1 MYVKFLNNEWVLGWK
16 VGIDE
21 MGFFFVFYIEYFR
34 QFLEFF
40 KNLYCIIMII
50 FEDQND
56 SDDEI
61 LNFLNQKILL
71 LEKGDKKVEYGRYDQ
86 FGQFEM
92 SEILIQMNNG
102 NLIEEFIQRFWIGFL
117 VNVLSFKILCII
129 WRIVLIVCGIF
140 LGVLF
145 CGGFFFI
152 CVYSFG
158 YIYRVLGIIMGV
170 VFFLVLIGVVGS

>member
-61 LNFLNQKILL
+61 LDFVKQKILL
-71 LEKGDKKVEYGRYDQ
+71 LEKGDKKVE
-86 FGQFEM
+86 
-92 SEILIQMNNG
+92 
-102 NLIEEFIQRFWIGFL
+102 
-117 VNVLSFKILCII
+117 
-129 WRIVLIVCGIF
+129 
-140 LGVLF
+140 
-145 CGGFFFI
+145 
-152 CVYSFG
+152 
-158 YIYRVLGIIMGV
+158 
-170 VFFLVLIGVVGS
+170 

>member
-50 FEDQND
+50 FEDQNG

-61 LNFLNQKILL
+61 LNVLKQKILL
-71 LEKGDKKVEYGRYDQ
+71 LEKGEKKVE
-86 FGQFEM
+86 
-92 SEILIQMNNG
+92 
-102 NLIEEFIQRFWIGFL
+102 
-117 VNVLSFKILCII
+117 
-129 WRIVLIVCGIF
+129 
-140 LGVLF
+140 
-145 CGGFFFI
+145 
-152 CVYSFG
+152 
-158 YIYRVLGIIMGV
+158 
-170 VFFLVLIGVVGS
+170 

>member
-56 SDDEI
+56 CDGEI
-61 LNFLNQKILL
+61 LNVLKQKILL
-71 LEKGDKKVEYGRYDQ
+71 LEKGDKKVE
-86 FGQFEM
+86 
-92 SEILIQMNNG
+92 
-102 NLIEEFIQRFWIGFL
+102 
-117 VNVLSFKILCII
+117 
-129 WRIVLIVCGIF
+129 
-140 LGVLF
+140 
-145 CGGFFFI
+145 
-152 CVYSFG
+152 
-158 YIYRVLGIIMGV
+158 
-170 VFFLVLIGVVGS
+170 

>member
-40 KNLYCIIMII
+40 RNLYCIIMII

-61 LNFLNQKILL
+61 LNVLKQKILL
-71 LEKGDKKVEYGRYDQ
+71 LEKGEKKVE
-86 FGQFEM
+86 
-92 SEILIQMNNG
+92 
-102 NLIEEFIQRFWIGFL
+102 
-117 VNVLSFKILCII
+117 
-129 WRIVLIVCGIF
+129 
-140 LGVLF
+140 
-145 CGGFFFI
+145 
-152 CVYSFG
+152 
-158 YIYRVLGIIMGV
+158 
-170 VFFLVLIGVVGS
+170 

>member
-61 LNFLNQKILL
+61 LNFLKQKILL
-71 LEKGDKKVEYGRYDQ
+71 LEKGYKKVE
-86 FGQFEM
+86 
-92 SEILIQMNNG
+92 
-102 NLIEEFIQRFWIGFL
+102 
-117 VNVLSFKILCII
+117 
-129 WRIVLIVCGIF
+129 
-140 LGVLF
+140 
-145 CGGFFFI
+145 
-152 CVYSFG
+152 
-158 YIYRVLGIIMGV
+158 
-170 VFFLVLIGVVGS
+170 

>member
-40 KNLYCIIMII
+40 RNLYCIIMII

-61 LNFLNQKILL
+61 LNVLKQKILL
-71 LEKGDKKVEYGRYDQ
+71 LEKGDKKVE
-86 FGQFEM
+86 
-92 SEILIQMNNG
+92 
-102 NLIEEFIQRFWIGFL
+102 
-117 VNVLSFKILCII
+117 
-129 WRIVLIVCGIF
+129 
-140 LGVLF
+140 
-145 CGGFFFI
+145 
-152 CVYSFG
+152 
-158 YIYRVLGIIMGV
+158 
-170 VFFLVLIGVVGS
+170 

>member
-61 LNFLNQKILL
+61 LNVLKQKILL
-71 LEKGDKKVEYGRYDQ
+71 LEKGDKKVE
-86 FGQFEM
+86 
-92 SEILIQMNNG
+92 
-102 NLIEEFIQRFWIGFL
+102 
-117 VNVLSFKILCII
+117 
-129 WRIVLIVCGIF
+129 
-140 LGVLF
+140 
-145 CGGFFFI
+145 
-152 CVYSFG
+152 
-158 YIYRVLGIIMGV
+158 
-170 VFFLVLIGVVGS
+170 

>member
-61 LNFLNQKILL
+61 LNVLKQKILL
-71 LEKGDKKVEYGRYDQ
+71 LEKGEKKVE
-86 FGQFEM
+86 
-92 SEILIQMNNG
+92 
-102 NLIEEFIQRFWIGFL
+102 
-117 VNVLSFKILCII
+117 
-129 WRIVLIVCGIF
+129 
-140 LGVLF
+140 
-145 CGGFFFI
+145 
-152 CVYSFG
+152 
-158 YIYRVLGIIMGV
+158 
-170 VFFLVLIGVVGS
+170 